1 MARRRNNSIICSSLA
16 AAGLAA
22 AGMAAFDGFG
32 GTAHAEAI
40 DLETAAVAP
49 TYDVDGVHSG
59 VVFSVRHAGVSNF
72 HGRFNELKGSFTF
85 DPSDPTSGSFT
96 AEIPVGSV
104 DTGNE
109 KRDEHLKAA
118 DFFNARQFPVA
129 SFASTSVAATD
140 TPGVFA
146 VEGDLTLHGVTKPI
160 EAHLHWVGTG
170 SFRGKDVAGFDA
182 KFSIKRSDFGIT
194 TYLAP
199 DGGEGGGLGNTVDIT
214 IFVEGVKQ

>member
-1 MARRRNNSIICSSLA
+1 MARRRNTSIICSSLA

-22 AGMAAFDGFG
+22 AGMAGFDGFG
-32 GTAHAEAI
+32 GAAHAEAI
-40 DLETAAVAP
+40 DFEAASVAP
-49 TYDVDGVHSG
+49 SYEVDGVHSG

-72 HGRFNELKGSFTF
+72 HGRFNELNGSFSF

-96 AEIPVGSV
+96 AEIPLASV

-129 SFASTSVAATD
+129 SFTSTSVSATD
-140 TPGVFA
+140 APDVYA

-160 EAHLHWVGTG
+160 EAHIHWVGTG

-194 TYLAP
+194 TDLAP

>member
-1 MARRRNNSIICSSLA
+1 MARRRNTSVICSSLA

-22 AGMAAFDGFG
+22 AGMAGFAGVG

-40 DLETAAVAP
+40 DMESVAVAP
-49 TYDVDGVHSG
+49 SYGVDGVHSG
-59 VVFSVRHAGVSNF
+59 VIFSVRHAGVSNF
-72 HGRFNELKGSFTF
+72 RGRFNKLNGSFTF
-85 DPSDPTSGSFT
+85 DPADPTAGSFS
-96 AEIPVGSV
+96 AEIPVASV

-109 KRDEHLKAA
+109 KRDEHLQAA

-129 SFASTSVAATD
+129 SFESSAIGVTD
-140 TPGVFA
+140 TPGVYSLA
-146 VEGDLTLHGVTKPI
+146 GDLTMHGVTKAI
-160 EAHLHWVGTG
+160 EAELHWIGTG
-170 SFRGKDVAGFDA
+170 TFRGKDTAGFDA

-199 DGGEGGGLGNTVDIT
+199 DGGEGGGLGNTVELT

>member
-1 MARRRNNSIICSSLA
+1 MPRRRNTSIICSSLA

-22 AGMAAFDGFG
+22 AGMAGFAGTG

-40 DLETAAVAP
+40 DFEAAAAAP
-49 TYDVDGVHSG
+49 TYAVDGVHSG

-85 DPSDPTSGSFT
+85 DPADPFSASFS
-96 AEIPVGSV
+96 AEIPVASV
-104 DTGNE
+104 DTGNG
-109 KRDEHLKAA
+109 KRDEHLQAA
-118 DFFNARQFPVA
+118 DFFNARQFPMA
-129 SFASTSVAATD
+129 SFASTAVSATD
-140 TPGVFA
+140 RAGVFA
-146 VEGDLTLHGVTKPI
+146 LEGDLTLHGVTKPV
-160 EAHLHWVGTG
+160 EAQIHWVGTG
-170 SFRGKDVAGFDA
+170 SFRGKEVAGFDA